1 MNLHTF
7 KKFFNQ
13 RIIDLNKSK
22 VFSIYLLYIIFI
34 SLCSI
39 IYAYLINSRFQLS
52 DINNSIIIDKIQFSY
67 AGLIKNLV
75 TNWEYSSILYGVK
88 SYVARLPVLPI
99 VLSIAIKINSNIYF
113 VFIFKNIIFFFLIF
127 LFIVFIL

>member
-67 AGLIKNLV
+67 AGLSLKF
-75 TNWEYSSILYGVK
+75 
-88 SYVARLPVLPI
+88 R
-99 VLSIAIKINSNIYF
+99 
-113 VFIFKNIIFFFLIF
+113 
-127 LFIVFIL
+127 